1 MGFRKLNNQ
10 KIVLT
15 GASSGIG
22 RSMAAQLVR
31 QGNHVLAVARRENRL
46 AALQSELETASGS
59 LSYLAVDVTSAGD
72 RNLVSDWVVQNWDGE
87 LDVLINNA
95 GIGSIGPFS
104 ESDESTLRNVMEV
117 NFFAAVELIRDSLRH
132 LRQSKSPVVCNIASV
147 LGHTAMPSKS
157 EYCASKFAMHG
168 FSDALR
174 IELKGE
180 GVDVVLVSPSTTR
193 SEFFESVL
201 SGASQQDKGMSAD
214 IVGALAIR
222 AIEKRKREAL
232 LSWGG
237 KCLVLA
243 DRILPGVVSKLLIRW
258 YRRQCRAVTGIEG

>member
-10 KIVLT
+10 KILLT
-15 GASSGIG
+15 GVQWYRTFDGGSVGSA
-22 RSMAAQLVR
+22 
-31 QGNHVLAVARRENRL
+31 GNHVLAVARRENRL

-147 LGHTAMPSKS
+147 WGILQCHLKVSTVPVS
-157 EYCASKFAMHG
+157 
-168 FSDALR
+168 LR
-174 IELKGE
+174 CMDSPMLCELNLRAKE
-180 GVDVVLVSPSTTR
+180 STLCWSVQAQLVVNFL
-193 SEFFESVL
+193 ESVL

-222 AIEKRKREAL
+222 AIEKRKREVL

-237 KCLVLA
+237 NAWCWQTEYF
-243 DRILPGVVSKLLIRW
+243 RGSK
-258 YRRQCRAVTGIEG
+258 